1 MLALDPQSRRDF
13 WEGLFA
19 LTARGTTI
27 LVSTHYMDEAERCH
41 ALAILDQ
48 GRVVASG
55 SPEQLMANLPLQVV
69 EIETRDPAAARAA
82 LRGLDSLRSLAQLGL
97 RLHALLAPCDGDGDG
112 DSDSDHDGD
121 SDDDDSDDD
130 EEDDDDDD
138 DDRSARELDVRGT
151 VSLLNGVCPTI
162 SFTVGS
168 AMVKTGAT
176 TKFKETACASI
187 KNGDRVEVEGVRRS
201 DGTVLAKDVKVERV
215 RAEVKGTLSLL
226 GGACPAISFTVG
238 TAKVTTAAKTTFKGG
253 NCVALKNG
261 DRVEVEGFR
270 QTDGTVLAKDVKAVK
285 TEPPVS
291 EITGRVSLLS
301 GTCPAMSF
309 TVGTRRVTTGAAT
322 RFKDGACAALKNG
335 NRVEVKGTLQ
345 SDGTLLAT
353 VVEID

>member
-1 MLALDPQSRRDF
+1 MYFLGKAVPVALLSAFLTAACGDSASSLSPTAPSAAVVS
-13 WEGLFA
+13 GA
-19 LTARGTTI
+19 LTA
-27 LVSTHYMDEAERCH
+27 D
-41 ALAILDQ
+41 
-48 GRVVASG
+48 AS
-55 SPEQLMANLPLQVV
+55 
-69 EIETRDPAAARAA
+69 
-82 LRGLDSLRSLAQLGL
+82 DSSLANPDNSGPSSTPFSDPQTGDRVHVRSAKSGTRPEASEVNLQNAGA
-97 RLHALLAPCDGDGDG
+97 LHEADDE
-112 DSDSDHDGD
+112 
-121 SDDDDSDDD
+121 DDDDDD
-130 EEDDDDDD
+130 EEDDDDDDDD

-238 TAKVTTAAKTTFKGG
+238 TAKVTTAATTTFKGG